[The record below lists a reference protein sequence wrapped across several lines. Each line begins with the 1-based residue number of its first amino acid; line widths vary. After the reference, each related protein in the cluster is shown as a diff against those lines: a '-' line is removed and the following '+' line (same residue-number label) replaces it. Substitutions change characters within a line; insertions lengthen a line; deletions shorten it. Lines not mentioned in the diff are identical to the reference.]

1 MKRNRGAVLTLVL
14 VAMILMGM
22 AMFVLTGGAKAM
34 LFHADTAYLQ
44 AVERNLIASGLAWT
58 QQKLAGNSA
67 LPAEKPVELDVTAF
81 GVPQARL
88 AVRVLEVR
96 DGTARVH
103 IETSCHK
110 GQRTL
115 HTSRDYTLHQ
125 QDQPRERPDRAGRQ

>member
-1 MKRNRGAVLTLVL
+1 MKRNQGAVLTLVL

-22 AMFVLTGGAKAM
+22 AMFILTGGAKAM

-44 AVERNLIASGLAWT
+44 AVERNLIASGVAWT
-58 QQKLAGNSA
+58 QQRLAGNGA
-67 LPAEKPVELDVTAF
+67 VPTEKPVELDVAAF
-81 GVPQARL
+81 GLPNARL

-115 HTSRDYTLHQ
+115 HTSRDYTVHG
-125 QDQPRERPDRAGRQ
+125 QDRRQGAPQ